1 MWNERRGNQMS
12 QFRFSVR
19 SLASRQDGVIESESF
34 RDAVDALGQHVTVK
48 AGDILEIGVY
58 GFPPAIYE
66 CVGAP
71 KAGTPIWMPS
81 GKLAA

>member
-1 MWNERRGNQMS
+1 MS

-19 SLASRQDGVIESESF
+19 SLSSRQDGVIESESF
-34 RDAVDALGQHVTVK
+34 LAAVDALGQHVTVK

-58 GFPPAIYE
+58 GFPPAVYE
-66 CVGAP
+66 CVGEPKNGAP
-71 KAGTPIWMPS
+71 MWMPT

>member
-1 MWNERRGNQMS
+1 MS

-19 SLASRQDGVIESESF
+19 GLSSRQDGVIESESF
-34 RDAVDALGQHVTVK
+34 LAAVDALGQHVTVK

-58 GFPPAIYE
+58 GFPPAVYE
-66 CVGAP
+66 CVGEP
-71 KAGTPIWMPS
+71 NSKGTPIWMPT

>member
-1 MWNERRGNQMS
+1 MS

-19 SLASRQDGVIESESF
+19 GLASRQDGVIESESF
-34 RDAVDALGQHVTVK
+34 LAAVDALGQHVTVK

-66 CVGAP
+66 CIGDP
-71 KAGTPIWMPS
+71 IGKGTPVWQPTN
-81 GKLAA
+81 KLAA

>member
-1 MWNERRGNQMS
+1 MS

-34 RDAVDALGQHVTVK
+34 VAAVDALGQHVTVK

-58 GFPPAIYE
+58 GFPPAVYHCIGE
-66 CVGAP
+66 P
-71 KAGTPIWMPS
+71 EKGTPIWMPT